1 MEDFSEAAEKANN
14 FKKFAKSEAEKKR
27 RKRKVQVIWTQIPDV
42 KDLVKAK
49 FLKKEHYLDP
59 EPEKV
64 KKVII

>member
-1 MEDFSEAAEKANN
+1 MEDFSEAAEEAEN
-14 FKKFAKSEAEKKR
+14 FKKFAKSEAEIKR
-27 RKRKVQVIWTQIPDV
+27 RKRKVQVIWAFSDV

-49 FLKKEHYLDP
+49 FLKKEHYLDS

>member
-1 MEDFSEAAEKANN
+1 VRRPKRPTISRSSRNLKL
-14 FKKFAKSEAEKKR
+14 KKR
-27 RKRKVQVIWTQIPDV
+27 GGRYRLYGHKFSDV

-49 FLKKEHYLDP
+49 YLKKEHYLDP

>member
-1 MEDFSEAAEKANN
+1 VRRPKRPTISRSSRNLKL
-14 FKKFAKSEAEKKR
+14 KKR
-27 RKRKVQVIWTQIPDV
+27 GGKERYRLYGHKFSDV

-49 FLKKEHYLDP
+49 YLKKEHYLDP